1 MTRFAPVP
9 ALLPPL
15 RHRMLIPV
23 LLLLVTHFALS
34 PIGSGWAAQKKT
46 EVRALWVTRW
56 DIRTPEDIRSVVRN
70 AAATGFNTL
79 YVQVRG
85 EGTCFFP
92 SRYEPW
98 AWELTGGMDKIGT
111 HPGWDPLAFFIQE
124 GHRLGLKVHAY
135 VNVLP
140 IWQQKTSPP
149 RNSGH
154 VVLKH
159 PDWIMEDSRGR
170 RMDPRNVDFYAFLNP
185 AKPEVRQYL
194 TQVFTDLVKRYRNLD
209 GIHYDY
215 DPYPGEVGE
224 YSYDAV
230 TLTGFKK
237 HSKGA
242 SPTQAPELWMRY
254 RCYLID
260 YLLAEMGI
268 GIRKTNPKLEISSAV
283 IADYETAVK
292 QKGQH
297 WLLWPERNYI
307 DTLVLMAYHYDMNRY
322 ARFLETSLG
331 QTTRPKRGQVI
342 IGIWPAPKWRD
353 KGFTP
358 QFMVQQSKW
367 RVTEEPM
374 NRHLLIWRTLRNH
387 AQISGRKLSAVIV
400 RHAAVN
406 KRARWA

>member
-1 MTRFAPVP
+1 MARSFCVSVSRC
-9 ALLPPL
+9 PL
-15 RHRMLIPV
+15 RRRLFSLV
-23 LLLLVTHFALS
+23 LLLLVAPFFLPLA
-34 PIGSGWAAQKKT
+34 PVWAARGKA

-56 DIRTPEDIRSVVRN
+56 DIRSPEDVRAVVRN
-70 AAATGFNTL
+70 AAAVGFNTL

-98 AWELTGGMDKIGT
+98 AWELTGGINKIGT
-111 HPGWDPLAFFIQE
+111 NPGWDPLAYIIQE

-140 IWQQKTSPP
+140 IWQQKTPAPS
-149 RNSGH
+149 NSGH
-154 VVLKH
+154 VTIMH
-159 PDWIMEDSRGR
+159 PDWIMVDSHGR
-170 RMDPRNVDFYAFLNP
+170 RMDPRDLDFYSFLNP

-194 TQVFTDLVKRYRNLD
+194 TNLFTDLVKRYRNLD

-215 DPYPGEVGE
+215 VRYPGEVGE
-224 YSYDAV
+224 YSYDPL
-230 TLTGFKK
+230 TLAEFKK

-242 SPTQAPELWMRY
+242 SPAQAPELWMRF

-268 GIRKTNPKLEISSAV
+268 SIRKANPKLEISSAV

-297 WLLWPERNYI
+297 WLLWPDRNYV

-331 QTTRPKRGQVI
+331 AGTRPKRGQIV

-353 KGFTP
+353 RGFTP
-358 QFMVQQSKW
+358 EFMVQQINMARAKGADGIAIFSYA
-367 RVTEEPM
+367 ELFPD
-374 NRHLLIWRTLRNH
+374 NQANIW
-387 AQISGRKLSAVIV
+387 AQTVQRCFLASR
-400 RHAAVN
+400 
-406 KRARWA
+406 